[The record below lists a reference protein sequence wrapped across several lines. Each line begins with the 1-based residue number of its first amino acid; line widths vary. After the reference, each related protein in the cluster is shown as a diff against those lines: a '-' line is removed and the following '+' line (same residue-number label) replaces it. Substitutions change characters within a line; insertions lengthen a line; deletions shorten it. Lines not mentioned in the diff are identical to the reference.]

1 MGISDE
7 VRSAARTEFVF
18 GNAAPARKLAVCT
31 GGVSLSGPERAEILA
46 VLAMDEIEGVAQGA
60 AVALAKVTPENFATA
75 LAQADAAPAMMH
87 YCAAN
92 LASAPGIADALAQN
106 ASCPVK
112 ALEKVTSHLS
122 TASIQTLLEN
132 LERLTSSVV
141 LINALAASPNANAEQ
156 RSFLAEMQ
164 KGAPESAELQEA
176 VAAAE
181 PDPTKRKT
189 LLERLA
195 TMNVLQRVKLALTGG
210 REERII
216 LIRDSN
222 KVVQRS
228 VLQSPRLTDAEVES
242 FASMTTLT
250 TEILRLM
257 ANNRQWMK
265 NYAIVKNLIF
275 NSKTPLDITMHQLAR
290 LTPRDLKILST
301 SKSVPE
307 TLRSTAA
314 KMIVKRSEKPE

>member
-1 MGISDE
+1 MFG
-7 VRSAARTEFVF
+7 AAKPE
-18 GNAAPARKLAVCT
+18 RKLAVCT
-31 GGVSLSGPERAEILA
+31 GGVPLSGPERAEILA

-60 AVALAKVTPENFATA
+60 AVALTKVAPENFIAA
-75 LAQADAAPAMMH
+75 LAQGDAAPALMH
-87 YCAAN
+87 YCAIN
-92 LASAPGIADALAQN
+92 LANKPGIADALAQN
-106 ASCPVK
+106 SSCPVK
-112 ALEKVTSHLS
+112 ALEKVASRLS
-122 TASIQTLLEN
+122 TASIQALLDN
-132 LERLTSSVV
+132 LERLTSSPA
-141 LINALAASPNANAEQ
+141 LIDALVASPNANAEQ
-156 RSFLAEMQ
+156 RSFFAEMK
-164 KGAPESAELQEA
+164 KGAPESGELQEA

-181 PDPTKRKT
+181 PDPAKRKT

-250 TEILRLM
+250 SEILRLM

-275 NSKTPLDITMHQLAR
+275 NSKTPLDLTMHQLAR

-314 KMIVKRSEKPE
+314 KMIVKRSERPGE

>member
-1 MGISDE
+1 M
-7 VRSAARTEFVF
+7 RSAARTEFVF
-18 GNAAPARKLAVCT
+18 GNAKPERKLAVCT
-31 GGVSLSGPERAEILA
+31 GGVALSGPERAEILA

-60 AVALAKVTPENFATA
+60 AVALTKVAPENFVTA
-75 LAQADAAPAMMH
+75 LAQADAASALAH

-92 LASAPGIADALAQN
+92 LSNVPGIADALAQN
-106 ASCPVK
+106 TSCPVK
-112 ALEKVTSHLS
+112 ALEKVAHSLS
-122 TASIQTLLEN
+122 TASIQGLLDH
-132 LERLTSSVV
+132 LERLTSSSA
-141 LINALAASPNANAEQ
+141 LMDALAASPNANAEQ
-156 RSFLAEMQ
+156 RNFLAEMQ
-164 KGAPESAELQEA
+164 EGAPESGELQEA

-181 PDPTKRKT
+181 PDPIRRKT

-250 TEILRLM
+250 SEILRIV

-265 NYAIVKNLIF
+265 NYTIVKNLIF
-275 NSKTPLDITMHQLAR
+275 NSKTPLNITMHQLTR

-314 KMIVKRSEKPE
+314 KMIAKRSEKPE